1 MKTRQILNLVG
12 LVLMLSVNILA
23 NALPINNIT
32 TAEISD
38 AIPSLFTPA
47 GYVFS
52 IWGII
57 YLALI
62 GFGIF
67 QALPSQKDNPRLN
80 RIGLWFFISSL
91 FNSAWIF
98 AWHYGQYLLS
108 VILMLGLLVS
118 LLVTYLRAGIVNR
131 KSLNDSNRSRA
142 ARAAENIFIDLP
154 FGIYLGWIS
163 VATIANIASLLVVN
177 GWGGFGLSASVWTII
192 MLVIGAV
199 LGILMTLLRH
209 EVAYALVIIWAF
221 MGIYVSRADQPAV
234 QTTAL
239 VTALIV
245 TLVLLVS
252 RLRIFTR
259 KSQRP

>member
-1 MKTRQILNLVG
+1 MKSRQILNLVG
-12 LVLMLSVNILA
+12 LVLMLVVNILA

-32 TAEISD
+32 TGAVSD
-38 AIPSLFTPA
+38 GIPSLFTPA

-52 IWGII
+52 IWGVI

-62 GFGIF
+62 GFGIY
-67 QALPSQKDNPRLN
+67 QALPKQKDNPRLE

-98 AWHYGQYLLS
+98 AWHYRQFALS

-118 LLVTYLRAGIVNR
+118 LLMTYLRAGIV
-131 KSLNDSNRSRA
+131 KQSNMKNSNISRA
-142 ARAAENIFIDLP
+142 ARVAEYVFIDLP

-163 VATIANIASLLVVN
+163 VATIANISSLLVVL
-177 GWGGFGLSASVWTII
+177 GWGGFGLSAVTWTII
-192 MLVIGAV
+192 MLVVGAL
-199 LGILMTLLRH
+199 LGILMILLRH

-221 MGIYVSRADQPAV
+221 MGIFVSRTDQPAI
-234 QTTAL
+234 QNTAL
-239 VTALIV
+239 VTAALV

-252 RLRIFTR
+252 RLRMLAR
-259 KSQRP
+259 KS

>member
-1 MKTRQILNLVG
+1 MLVI
-12 LVLMLSVNILA
+12 NILA
-23 NALPINNIT
+23 NALPINNIST
-32 TAEISD
+32 GAVSD
-38 AIPSLFTPA
+38 SIPSLFTPA

-62 GFGIF
+62 GFGIY
-67 QALPSQKDNPRLN
+67 QALPSQKNNPRLE

-98 AWHYGQYLLS
+98 AWHYGQFTLS

-118 LLVTYLRAGIVNR
+118 LLMTYLRAGIVNR
-131 KSLNDSNRSRA
+131 SSLKDGNKSRA
-142 ARAAENIFIDLP
+142 ARVAEYIFIDLP

-163 VATIANIASLLVVN
+163 VATIANISSLLVVL
-177 GWGGFGLSASVWTII
+177 GWGGFGLSAGTWTII
-192 MLVIGAV
+192 MLVIGSI
-199 LGILMTLLRH
+199 LGILMILLHH

-221 MGIYVSRADQPAV
+221 VGIYVSRVDQPAI

-239 VTALIV
+239 VTAAAV

-252 RLRIFTR
+252 RLRMLTI
-259 KSQRP
+259 KS

>member
-1 MKTRQILNLVG
+1 MKSRQILNLFG
-12 LVLMLSVNILA
+12 LVLMLVVNILA
-23 NALPINNIT
+23 SALPINNIT
-32 TAEISD
+32 TGAVSD
-38 AIPSLFTPA
+38 SIPSLFTPA

-62 GFGIF
+62 GFGIY
-67 QALPSQKDNPRLN
+67 QALPKQKDNPRLK

-98 AWHYGQYLLS
+98 AWHYGQFALS
-108 VILMLGLLVS
+108 VVLMLGLLVS
-118 LLVTYLRAGIVNR
+118 LLMTYLRAGIVNH
-131 KSLNDSNRSRA
+131 KSLNDSNNSQE
-142 ARAAENIFIDLP
+142 ARVAEYIFIDLP

-163 VATIANIASLLVVN
+163 VATIANISSLLVVQ

-192 MLVIGAV
+192 MLVVGAI

-209 EVAYALVIIWAF
+209 EVAFALVIIWAF

-234 QTTAL
+234 QITAL
-239 VTALIV
+239 VTAALV
-245 TLVLLVS
+245 TLVLLAS
-252 RLRIFTR
+252 RLRRLAR
-259 KSQRP
+259 KS

>member
-1 MKTRQILNLVG
+1 MKARQILNVVG
-12 LVLMLSVNILA
+12 LVIMLVVNILA

-32 TAEISD
+32 TGAVSD
-38 AIPSLFTPA
+38 GIPSLFTPA

-62 GFGIF
+62 GFGVY
-67 QALPSQKDNPRLN
+67 QALPSQKDNPRLE

-98 AWHYGQYLLS
+98 AWHYGQFALS

-118 LLVTYLRAGIVNR
+118 LLLTYLRAGIVNR
-131 KSLNDSNRSRA
+131 TRLNDSNKSRA
-142 ARAAENIFIDLP
+142 ARIAEYIFIDLP

-163 VATIANIASLLVVN
+163 VATIANISSLLVVL

-192 MLVIGAV
+192 MLVIGAI

-209 EVAYALVIIWAF
+209 EVAYPLVIIWAF
-221 MGIYVSRADQPAV
+221 LGIYVSRVDQPAI
-234 QTTAL
+234 QL
-239 VTALIV
+239 SALITAGV
-245 TLVLLVS
+245 VLVILLASLIKRAVKRS
-252 RLRIFTR
+252 
-259 KSQRP
+259 

>member
-1 MKTRQILNLVG
+1 MKSRQILNLVG
-12 LVLMLSVNILA
+12 LILMLVVNALA

-32 TAEISD
+32 TGAVSD
-38 AIPSLFTPA
+38 SIPSLFTPA

-62 GFGIF
+62 GFGIY
-67 QALPSQKDNPRLN
+67 QALPKQKDNPRLK

-98 AWHYGQYLLS
+98 AWHYGQFALS
-108 VILMLGLLVS
+108 VILMLSLLVS
-118 LLVTYLRAGIVNR
+118 LLMTYLRAGIVNR
-131 KSLNDSNRSRA
+131 KSLNDNNNSHV
-142 ARAAENIFIDLP
+142 ARVAEYIFIDLA

-163 VATIANIASLLVVN
+163 VATIANISSLLVFL

-192 MLVIGAV
+192 MLVVGAI

-209 EVAYALVIIWAF
+209 EVAFALVIIWAF
-221 MGIYVSRADQPAV
+221 IGIYVSRADQPTV
-234 QTTAL
+234 QITAL
-239 VTALIV
+239 VTAALV
-245 TLVLLVS
+245 TLVLLAS
-252 RLRIFTR
+252 RIRRLAR
-259 KSQRP
+259 KS